1 MLILLGQ
8 FFVLGF
14 AFGIAKPM
22 ADHAENEAKY
32 WNGIADRYEG
42 SGSR

>member
-1 MLILLGQ
+1 MLIMLGQ

-22 ADHAENEAKY
+22 ADHAEDEAKF
-32 WNGIADRYEG
+32 WSDIESRYEG